1 MEWYAGEWGGGEV
14 ELREKKD
21 HNHMYTHLH
30 HKQQEL
36 FNVCCVK
43 KNLSVTEICRL
54 GYFV

>member
-21 HNHMYTHLH
+21 HDHMYTHLH